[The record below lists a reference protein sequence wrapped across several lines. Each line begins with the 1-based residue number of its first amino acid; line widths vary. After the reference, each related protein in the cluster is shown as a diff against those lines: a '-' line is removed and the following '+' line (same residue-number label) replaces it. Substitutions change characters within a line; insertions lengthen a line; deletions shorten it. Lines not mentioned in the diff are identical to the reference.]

1 VRPWASLFIE
11 LLRNTAHRKEVFIQS
26 YLYALLVFM
35 VPMHC
40 WSRSGA
46 ETLPLPPSRPTGAP
60 FKTAPNSAPQV
71 DETKQAG
78 VTDRACV
85 DRLDSAGIEFDL
97 VTLSPPANPAC
108 AVDTPVKLK
117 SIFLDSRT
125 KVVRLPDGPTLS
137 CSFSER
143 LSQWI
148 RELVA
153 PLIAGKLHAELK
165 AVRTGPGYECRNRN
179 HAEEGKISAHAFG
192 IAIDVTSVELADN
205 RILTIGTKGDQQEQ
219 SALDTLRVA
228 ACGWFT
234 TVLGPGSDAA
244 HANHLH
250 IDNMQHGTSDR
261 YRICQ

>member
-1 VRPWASLFIE
+1 V
-11 LLRNTAHRKEVFIQS
+11 IQS
-26 YLYALLVFM
+26 YLYAFLGFM

-40 WSRSGA
+40 WSASGA
-46 ETLPLPPSRPTGAP
+46 DTLPLPPSRPNGAL
-60 FKTAPNSAPQV
+60 FKSAPNSAPQV

-78 VTDRACV
+78 VVDRACL
-85 DRLDSAGIEFDL
+85 DRLDSVGIEFDL
-97 VTLSPPANPAC
+97 VTLSPPADRAC

-117 SIFLDSRT
+117 SIFLGSRT
-125 KVVRLPDGPTLS
+125 KARVRLPDEPTLS

-148 RELVA
+148 RELAA
-153 PLIAGKLHAELK
+153 PLIAGKLAAELK
-165 AVRTGPGYECRNRN
+165 AIRTGPGYECRNRN
-179 HAEEGKISAHAFG
+179 RAKEGKISAHALG

-219 SALDTLRVA
+219 SAIDTLRVA

-250 IDNMQHGTSDR
+250 IDSTRHGTGDR